1 MTKNW
6 SKTQSKVIDIT
17 RTLATYNIDSK
28 EKLIKKWSTD
38 SKFLLSSYLLWVP
51 SQLHNSIKHIWP
63 PVTIK
68 VDEITKEMTV
78 SFFFFFFFFF
88 FFWNYIYIKYI
99 YIFK

>member
-78 SFFFFFFFFF
+78 SFFFFFFFF
-88 FFWNYIYIKYI
+88 WNYIYIKYI